1 MAGCKMSAIDDKAKR
16 KGIHR
21 NFWEWFDN
29 LDRKLNEKLKEELKG
44 GLRFDFEKKKER
56 EEE

>member
-1 MAGCKMSAIDDKAKR
+1 MSAIDDKSKR

-29 LDRKLNEKLKEELKG
+29 LDQELKG

>member
-1 MAGCKMSAIDDKAKR
+1 MAGCKMSAIDDKSKR

-29 LDRKLNEKLKEELKG
+29 HDRKLNEKLKEELKG
-44 GLRFDFEKKKER
+44 GLRFNFEKKKKR